1 MNDDWGRGL
10 GEDPD
15 RPKSPAPKK
24 GSRLALV
31 NFFRDSVPADYALRL
46 NSSTNGKAL
55 MKCFATLVAHGY
67 TDDDIRQMILRYMQ
81 EISRRPLPMDVAP
94 WRGFIANLDKLAN
107 QIDNGIR
114 EDSTSE
120 TTTDRRLL
128 RED

>member
-1 MNDDWGRGL
+1 VNDDWGRGL

-24 GSRLALV
+24 GYRLALV

-67 TDDDIRQMILRYMQ
+67 TDDDIRQMILQYMQ

-107 QIDNGIR
+107 QIDNGTS